1 MAYLG
6 KVKDS
11 RICDTLESSFDV
23 FSVLS
28 LLVDFNPSAIIDPLK
43 DIKQKLRILGALDH
57 LRDKM
62 LSLLP
67 EVTEWIGGI
76 TLNLFLLQSAPVTSE
91 ALSNLLKQ
99 YQVAFINH
107 Q

>member
-28 LLVDFNPSAIIDPLK
+28 LMVDFNPSAIIDP

-67 EVTEWIGGI
+67 EVTE
-76 TLNLFLLQSAPVTSE
+76 
-91 ALSNLLKQ
+91 
-99 YQVAFINH
+99 
-107 Q
+107 

>member
-1 MAYLG
+1 MDKILENYFIPRYHPYHFIAYLG

-62 LSLLP
+62 LSLLL
-67 EVTEWIGGI
+67 EVTE
-76 TLNLFLLQSAPVTSE
+76 
-91 ALSNLLKQ
+91 
-99 YQVAFINH
+99 
-107 Q
+107 

>member
-28 LLVDFNPSAIIDPLK
+28 LLADFNPSAIIDPLK

-67 EVTEWIGGI
+67 EVTE
-76 TLNLFLLQSAPVTSE
+76 
-91 ALSNLLKQ
+91 
-99 YQVAFINH
+99 
-107 Q
+107 